1 MDISTYDKTALE
13 LFTILINKGPITLYA
28 TNTASKIPIGTI
40 HRHLKEMIN
49 SEKIKVYE
57 ISKSGRKKIAYGPSV
72 YGFIYFYRLDSKIRA
87 NLDLYFDIWIKK
99 EPFFSELKDAG
110 FDDKKLYL
118 DSKMSKKIFR
128 KYVQFYAGVEDQL
141 EHLAKN
147 LSEVPRDIRWF
158 AGGFLV
164 VRNKEYMKINEE
176 LLKFMPGYRKNAMD
190 FLEGMFEVYARL
202 KKMGP

>member
-1 MDISTYDKTALE
+1 MDISSYDKTALE
-13 LFTILINKGPITLYA
+13 LFTIVINKGPITLYA
-28 TNTASKIPIGTI
+28 ANATSKIPIGTI

-49 SEKIKVYE
+49 TEKIKVYD
-57 ISKSGRKKIAYGPSV
+57 IAQSGRKKIAYGPTV
-72 YGFIYFYRLDSKIRA
+72 YGLIYFYRLGSTIKK

-99 EPFFSELKDAG
+99 EPFFSELKQAG
-110 FDDKKLYL
+110 FDDKKLFL
-118 DSKMSKKIFR
+118 DPTMSKKIFR

-164 VRNKEYMKINEE
+164 VRKKEYMKINEE
-176 LLKFMPGYRKNAMD
+176 LLKFMPGYRKGVMD
-190 FLEGMFEVYARL
+190 FLEGMFTVYERL
-202 KKMGP
+202 KKI